1 VVGLAKKGR
10 EIFARSGLSTNSF
23 STGVPLT
30 LAVPEPKLHKVEHQL
45 PSAMGESL
53 SKTGGGVVY
62 TDSQQAQRL
71 SYLTLVRKGLE
82 CFRGFLL
89 PRRPNVT

>member
-1 VVGLAKKGR
+1 MFGR
-10 EIFARSGLSTNSF
+10 KRGLSTKVV

-62 TDSQQAQRL
+62 IDRKQAQRL
-71 SYLTLVRKGLE
+71 SYLTLVCKGLQ
-82 CFRGFLL
+82 CFRGFFSL
-89 PRRPNVT
+89 PRRHNVT

>member
-1 VVGLAKKGR
+1 MFGR
-10 EIFARSGLSTNSF
+10 KRGLSTKVV

-62 TDSQQAQRL
+62 ID
-71 SYLTLVRKGLE
+71 
-82 CFRGFLL
+82 
-89 PRRPNVT
+89 